1 MRRKPIP
8 LIAFTGG
15 MQSGKTTAAKGF
27 RKNLGFA
34 LYSFADPI
42 RKVMRALGVPNKN
55 LNSDKDLVIPEFGA
69 SARWMM
75 QSFGT
80 EWGRTLINDR
90 IWLDMMSRRLLTAR
104 KEGKPV
110 VIDDVRFDNEAELV
124 LQQKGIVIKLE
135 RGDAPTNA
143 HESEMGV
150 SDGFVTIVIE
160 NEGSV
165 TDLYTST
172 EEIAHDGSLLPR

>member
-1 MRRKPIP
+1 
-8 LIAFTGG
+8 
-15 MQSGKTTAAKGF
+15 
-27 RKNLGFA
+27 
-34 LYSFADPI
+34 
-42 RKVMRALGVPNKN
+42 MRALGVPTKN
-55 LNSDKDLVIPEFGA
+55 LTADKDLILSEFGV

-80 EWGRTLINDR
+80 EWGRNLVNNR

-110 VIDDVRFDNEAELV
+110 VIDDVRFDNEAELI
-124 LQQKGIVIKLE
+124 LHQKGIVIKLE
-135 RGDAPTNA
+135 RGDAPTDS
-143 HESEMGV
+143 HTSEMGV
-150 SDGFVTIVIE
+150 SDEFVTIVIE

-172 EEIAHDGSLLPR
+172 EEIAHDGSLLP